1 MSEPTIQLNLTA
13 APISVVLGPCY
24 NYRPSPDFMLLDTD
38 EQELVRTVNDAFEA
52 AENAIYADLV

>member
-13 APISVVLGPCY
+13 AQISVVLGLCY
-24 NYRPSPDFMLLDTD
+24 NYFQSPDFMLLDRD
-38 EQELVRTVNDAFEA
+38 EQELVRTVNDAFET